1 MTREKYM
8 RRVVAQQPFTQSA
21 KLFDML
27 ATIETLFHEVSEHSH
42 CDTVNSSTSATC
54 SALVDA
60 RATLLHYVIFQ

>member
-27 ATIETLFHEVSEHSH
+27 ATIETLFHEVSIHN
-42 CDTVNSSTSATC
+42 DAT
-54 SALVDA
+54 
-60 RATLLHYVIFQ
+60 I